1 MPRGVTVGRGDER
14 AAPAPERPGAG
25 DVPAMLEAFLTRRL
39 GGSAQPSVG
48 SVQRIGVGRS
58 RENWLF
64 DATWQGPDGPVAEQL
79 IARRD
84 PLGGLLE
91 TDRSVEFAVLAAL
104 GPTAVP
110 VPPVRWLDATG
121 DELGRPSLVMVREP
135 GECDYFVL
143 NGDRPESE
151 RVELA
156 RAFCTMLAGVHG
168 VDWRAAGLG
177 EVLTDPGPQAG
188 LAALDEWEAILRRDQ
203 LEPWPEL
210 ELAFRR
216 LRACA
221 PTAPRTVLVH
231 GDMKPGNVLL
241 VDGEPGAL
249 LDWELAHLGDP
260 IEDLGWVTQPLRTRE
275 HLIAGCWERE
285 DLLRCYEELTGTT
298 VDRASVLWWNAL
310 ACLKTAVM
318 QISGLRSY
326 VEGRSDELYQP
337 TAAVLRALDDC
348 SRDALAAIGPT
359 GAGR

>member
-1 MPRGVTVGRGDER
+1 MTPKGFSDGAIRG
-14 AAPAPERPGAG
+14 
-25 DVPAMLEAFLTRRL
+25 LIEAFVARRL
-39 GGSAQPSVG
+39 GPGAQPVVSA
-48 SVQRIGVGRS
+48 VQRIGVGRS

-64 DATWQGPDGPVAEQL
+64 DASWQGPDGPVAEAL
-79 IARRD
+79 IVRRD

-91 TDRSVEFAVLAAL
+91 TDRAVEFAVLAAL

-143 NGDRPESE
+143 NGDRPLGE
-151 RVELA
+151 RVGLA
-156 RAFCTMLAGVHG
+156 RDLCSMLATVHA

-177 EVLTDPGPQAG
+177 EVLADPGPGTAAG
-188 LAALDEWEAILRRDQ
+188 EAALNGWEAILRRDQ

-210 ELAFRR
+210 ELALRR
-216 LRACA
+216 LRATV
-221 PTAPRTVLVH
+221 PVSPRTVVVH

-241 VDGEPGAL
+241 VDGRAGAL

-260 IEDLGWVTQPLRTRE
+260 HEDLGWVTQPLRTRE
-275 HLIAGCWERE
+275 HLIAGAWERE
-285 DLLRCYEELTGTT
+285 DLLAHYEAATGTV
-298 VDRASVLWWNAL
+298 VDRDAVRWWNAL

-326 VEGRSDELYQP
+326 VEGRIDELYQP
-337 TAAVLRALDDC
+337 TAAVLRALDDTTA
-348 SRDALAAIGPT
+348 ALAAPSGAAGPV
-359 GAGR
+359 RR